1 MPRREMISRRASRT
15 LVSRMGK
22 VSKERPVDGRSFRS
36 PPLWIH
42 VSQAGRW
49 LLSPREARKRAVI
62 RLLDKV
68 EGAAPVP
75 TKTEL

>member
-1 MPRREMISRRASRT
+1 
-15 LVSRMGK
+15 MGK
-22 VSKERPVDGRSFRS
+22 PLKDRSVDGRGFRS

-62 RLLDKV
+62 RLLDKI
-68 EGAAPVP
+68 EMRGPLPRKSA
-75 TKTEL
+75 L